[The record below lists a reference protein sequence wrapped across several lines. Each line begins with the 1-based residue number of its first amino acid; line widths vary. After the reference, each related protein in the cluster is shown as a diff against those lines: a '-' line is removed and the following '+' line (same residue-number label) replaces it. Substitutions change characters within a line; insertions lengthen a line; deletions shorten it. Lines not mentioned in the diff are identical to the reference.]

1 MPLLQGQAKARVT
14 RQASRRLL
22 ALPKAMEEEE
32 LPKALEEEELPK
44 ALEEEEFPKALEEEP
59 MEVEELARPA
69 TDRWLDAG

>member
-32 LPKALEEEELPK
+32 LPKALEEE
-44 ALEEEEFPKALEEEP
+44 P

>member
-1 MPLLQGQAKARVT
+1 MQGQAKARVT

-32 LPKALEEEELPK
+32 LPKALEEE
-44 ALEEEEFPKALEEEP
+44 P

>member
-22 ALPKAMEEEE
+22 ALHKAMEEEE
-32 LPKALEEEELPK
+32 L
-44 ALEEEEFPKALEEEP
+44 PKALEEEP